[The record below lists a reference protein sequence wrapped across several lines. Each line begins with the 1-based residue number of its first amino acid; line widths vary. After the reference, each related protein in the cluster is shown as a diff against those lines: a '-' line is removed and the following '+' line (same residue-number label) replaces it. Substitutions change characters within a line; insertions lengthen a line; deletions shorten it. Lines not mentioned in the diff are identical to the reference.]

1 MRARKVYGD
10 VQTPPR
16 LAAEISEWLAHH
28 RAPPATVVEPTCGI
42 GAFLEAAAEHFPKAE
57 LLGIDLNPRH
67 LADSQERCPQAELR
81 QGDAF
86 AIDWPALFK
95 TLSAPRLVLGNP
107 PWSTTSVQ
115 GMHSISNRPDRSPHP
130 LRGYDAI
137 TGRSNFDISE
147 WLVTRWLEA
156 LGENDTLLMI
166 VKRSVA
172 RRLLRR
178 HASSGYAFTL
188 IDIDAKRDFQAA
200 VEASVFTAWRSPAP
214 ATIRHRRSFDAPAS
228 SWILA
233 DGELVTDPDAIDAAS
248 DIVCLKRSKLQW
260 RSGVKHDCR
269 DIFELR
275 RSNGSYASA
284 VETAIELEPDVVFP
298 LIRASDLARGGEP
311 SRSILITHRSLQ
323 ETPEA
328 LATSAP
334 FAHAYLRRNHARL
347 ARRKSRVYRA
357 RPDYVQFG
365 IGEYTFAPF
374 KVAVSALHWPPRFRA
389 LAPIGGQP
397 VILDDTS
404 YALACEN
411 LAEAESLATLYNRRE
426 VRFALGAL
434 TDRNAK
440 RPITKSLLQHLRA
453 PKLHAEDGAPRTIES
468 ECRST

>member
-1 MRARKVYGD
+1 MRNRKVYGD

-16 LAAEISEWLAHH
+16 LAAQISEWLVEH
-28 RAPPATVVEPTCGI
+28 RAPPAAVLEPTCGV
-42 GAFLEAAAEHFPKAE
+42 GAFLEAAAQRFPKAE

-67 LADSQERCPQAELR
+67 LAASRARCPKARLR

-86 AIDWPALFK
+86 AIDWPAVFT
-95 TLSAPRLVLGNP
+95 TLPAPRLVLGNP

-115 GMHSISNRPDRSPHP
+115 GMHTSSNRPKRSPHL

-166 VKRSVA
+166 LKRSVT

-178 HASSGYAFTL
+178 HADSGYAFTL
-188 IDIDAKRDFQAA
+188 IDIDAKRNFHAA
-200 VEASVFTAWRSPAP
+200 VEASVFTVWRSPESS
-214 ATIRHRRSFDAPAS
+214 TIRHHSAFDAPAS
-228 SWILA
+228 SWTLA
-233 DGELVTDPDAIDAAS
+233 DGQLVTDADAIDAAS
-248 DIVCLKRSKLQW
+248 DIVGLNRSKLDW

-275 RSNGSYASA
+275 RLNGLYTST
-284 VETAIELEPDVVFP
+284 VEAEIALEPDVVFP
-298 LIRASDLARGGEP
+298 LIKASELARGGTP
-311 SRSILITHRSLQ
+311 SRSILITQRSLQ
-323 ETPEA
+323 EAPEA
-328 LATSAP
+328 LASSAP
-334 FAHAYLRRNHARL
+334 CAHAYLKRNHARL
-347 ARRKSRVYRA
+347 AKRKSRVYRA

-365 IGEYTFAPF
+365 IGAYTFAPF
-374 KVAVSALHWPPRFRA
+374 KVAVSALHWPPRFCA
-389 LAPIGGQP
+389 LAPIDGQP

-404 YALACEN
+404 YSLACES
-411 LAEAESLATLYNRRE
+411 LSEAESLAALYNRRE

-440 RPITKSLLQHLRA
+440 RPITKSLLQHLRR
-453 PKLHAEDGAPRTIES
+453 PKLHAEDGALQTIES
-468 ECRST
+468 ECGST